1 MGKVVSSLML
11 TSRGK
16 KSFFSTL
23 SESCKMHLALMRG
36 GAVLQLLPKIGGL
49 FFFFAKIKLFF
60 SKDSLELEK
69 ESASRSFRVSRGFME
84 LQLSM
89 WDTHYM

>member
-11 TSRGK
+11 TLGGK

-49 FFFFAKIKLFF
+49 FFFFAKIKLF